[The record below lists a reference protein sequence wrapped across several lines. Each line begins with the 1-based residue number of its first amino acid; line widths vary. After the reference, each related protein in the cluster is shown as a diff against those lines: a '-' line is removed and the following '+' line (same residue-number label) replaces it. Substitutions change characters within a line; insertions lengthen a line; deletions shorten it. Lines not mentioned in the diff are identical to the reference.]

1 MGERADNRLLQLAH
15 VGQLLSLPVR
25 FSGVSCDAVDLRA
38 RNTPAP
44 AVASRV
50 VGLHLGMSGLDRGRY
65 WYRYRLL
72 PHIIARVLTIGLDRP
87 AISSG
92 LIPSRRGNG
101 RATAGTKFVLKT
113 RTKSPP
119 YPDLPLAQPG
129 REWTQSGSLAGPNFR
144 RSSSPRYQLTIP
156 GRLDILLRVPTVRKH
171 HEEGCQF

>member
-50 VGLHLGMSGLDRGRY
+50 VGLHPGMSGLDRVRY
-65 WYRYRLL
+65 QYRLL

-92 LIPSRRGNG
+92 LIPSQRGNG
-101 RATAGTKFVLKT
+101 RATAGTKFKGHGIHL
-113 RTKSPP
+113 RAA
-119 YPDLPLAQPG
+119 DAHALAVVGCSRHPEHAYG
-129 REWTQSGSLAGPNFR
+129 PSTSCSTGAGAASHR
-144 RSSSPRYQLTIP
+144 RRRRHQGDP
-156 GRLDILLRVPTVRKH
+156 
-171 HEEGCQF
+171 